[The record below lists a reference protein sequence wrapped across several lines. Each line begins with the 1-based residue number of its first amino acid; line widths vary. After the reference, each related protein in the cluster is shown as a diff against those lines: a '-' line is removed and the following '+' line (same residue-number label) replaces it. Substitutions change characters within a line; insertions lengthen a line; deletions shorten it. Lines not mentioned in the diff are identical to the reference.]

1 MVKLIIASW
10 RAHAGKTS
18 IIAGLAKVL
27 DRPIGYLKPFG
38 DRSLYRKKRLWDQD
52 AALMTHLF
60 GLTDA
65 PEEMSLGFDHSKLQ
79 YMYDDDSRREKLHE
93 VVRHIGSGKE
103 VLFIEGGEAITY
115 GASVG
120 LDAIT
125 LARQVGGHLVIVLSG
140 DTDAVLDEMAFVN
153 AYVKLTGVDFRGV
166 VINKIRDLQDF
177 NATAR
182 ETIKGMG
189 VEVLGA
195 LPYQPE
201 LTFFALDDLAERLF
215 AKVIAGASGVNRVVK
230 HILVGA
236 MSVDA
241 MLRHPGF
248 QAESKLII
256 TSGDRSDM
264 ILAALESNTA
274 GIILTNNMLPPP
286 NITAMASER
295 NIPLLLVLPDTY
307 QIARQIDELEPLLT
321 PTSTEKLSLL
331 AQLIKT
337 HVRIERLVCLA
348 A

>member
-1 MVKLIIASW
+1 MVKLIIASL

-18 IIAGLAKVL
+18 IIAGLANVL
-27 DRPIGYLKPFG
+27 DKPFGYMKPFG

-65 PEEMSLGFDHSKLQ
+65 PEEMSIGFDHSKLQ
-79 YMYDDDSRREKLHE
+79 YMYDEDSRREKLHE
-93 VVRHIGSGKE
+93 VMHRIGTGKE
-103 VLFIEGGEAITY
+103 ILFIEGGHDITY
-115 GASVG
+115 GASVC

-125 LARQVGGHLVIVLSG
+125 LAKQLGGNLVIVISG
-140 DTDAVLDEMAFVN
+140 DTNAILDEIAFIN
-153 AYVKLTGVDFRGV
+153 TYVKLAEVHFGGVI
-166 VINKIRDLQDF
+166 INKLHDLEDF
-177 NATAR
+177 NATAL
-182 ETIKGMG
+182 EAIKEMG

-201 LTFFALDDLAERLF
+201 LTFFSLDDLAERLF
-215 AKVIAGASGVNRVVK
+215 AKVIAGAAGLNRLVQN
-230 HILVGA
+230 ILVGA

-264 ILAALESNTA
+264 ILAALESDTA
-274 GIILTNNMLPPP
+274 GIVLTNNILPPP
-286 NITAMASER
+286 NITALASER

-307 QIARQIDELEPLLT
+307 QIAKQIDDLEPLLT
-321 PTSTEKLSLL
+321 PTNTEKLSLL

-337 HVRIERLVCLA
+337 GVQIERLT
-348 A
+348 